1 MGKLI
6 CKCCGNKVTL
16 LGLRRTEDGDIICDV
31 CARTKYKKCRDCNNY
46 IPYTCQ
52 RSICKECDENVYKRT
67 LNAYS
72 TKPIPRFQSKYGY
85 IKGGRYFGME
95 LELSNISPES
105 CYTLF
110 NDLYK
115 DKLIYNKS
123 DGSLRNGTE
132 IVTNPCDRKSMN
144 KLLSRM
150 KDGLE
155 IIKSQKGYKDNAG
168 IHIHV
173 TRKSISPIDIYK
185 LSYLFNYK
193 TDSVF
198 KRALYYITGR
208 NVTSTS
214 QEDDYRY
221 CQIGTMNNKKNLKYT
236 DNRYCAINLSNTNT
250 VEFRMFKTEADI
262 DIIKSY
268 FDFVED
274 SLEYIHTH
282 GLRYINCQS
291 FLVWLKAN
299 SRSDIIKRRIKNF
312 ERHNQVFEVKCN
324 IYSISKELLKGIHV
338 DMYKNLL
345 KDLRSCSSIDTATRV
360 LEAYK
365 ENKGNKDYEYAVGG
379 GSTDFGNSLEIV
391 KILDKTLKAVYINKI
406 LKEVKECA

>member
-6 CKCCGNKVTL
+6 CKCCGDEVTL
-16 LGLRRTEDGDIICDV
+16 SGLRMTEDGDVICDV
-31 CARTKYKKCRDCNNY
+31 CARTKYNKCSNCGNY

-52 RSICKECDENVYKRT
+52 RSICKECDEVVYKRR
-67 LNAYS
+67 LNPYS
-72 TKPIPRFQSKYGY
+72 TKPIPRFQSKYGFVR
-85 IKGGRYFGME
+85 GERYFGME
-95 LELSNISPES
+95 FEVSNISPES
-105 CYTLF
+105 CYVLF

-123 DGSLRNGTE
+123 DSSLHGGTE

-173 TRKSISPIDIYK
+173 TRKSISPIDVYK
-185 LSYLFNYK
+185 LSYLFNYNM
-193 TDSVF
+193 DSVF

-208 NVTSTS
+208 NSTSTVL
-214 QEDDYRY
+214 QDGYHY
-221 CQIGTMNNKKNLKYT
+221 CQIGAINNKKELKHNE
-236 DNRYCAINLSNTNT
+236 NRYCAINLLNSDTI
-250 VEFRMFKTEADI
+250 EFRMFKTEADI

-282 GLRYINCQS
+282 GLRYINAQS
-291 FLVWLKAN
+291 FLAWLKTN

-312 ERHNQVFEVKCN
+312 EKHNQVFEIKGNV
-324 IYSISKELLKGIHV
+324 YAISRDLLKGIHV

-345 KDLRSCSSIDTATRV
+345 KDLRSCSSIDTAIRV
-360 LEAYK
+360 IEAYK
-365 ENKGNKDYEYAVGG
+365 ENKDDKDYEYAIGG
-379 GSTDFGNSLEIV
+379 CSTSFGDSLEIV
-391 KILDKTLKAVYINKI
+391 KMLDKTLKAVYINKI

>member
-6 CKCCGNKVTL
+6 CKCCGNEIAL
-16 LGLRRTEDGDIICDV
+16 SRCRMTEDGDVICDS
-31 CARTKYKKCRDCNNY
+31 CARNKYQRCRNCGNY
-46 IPYTCQ
+46 IPLAQ
-52 RSICKECDENVYKRT
+52 SRSICKECDEVVYKKT
-67 LNAYS
+67 LNSYS

-85 IKGGRYFGME
+85 IKGERYFGME
-95 LELSNISPES
+95 FEVSYISPES
-105 CYTLF
+105 CYVLF

-123 DGSLRNGTE
+123 DGSLNDGTE

-150 KDGLE
+150 EEGLE
-155 IIKSQKGYKDNAG
+155 IIKSQRGYKDNAG

-173 TRKSISPIDIYK
+173 TRKSISPIDVYK

-193 TDSVF
+193 MDSVF

-208 NVTSTS
+208 NTTSTA
-214 QEDDYRY
+214 QEDEYHY
-221 CQIGTMNNKKNLKYT
+221 CQIGTMNNKKDLKRT

-274 SLEYIHTH
+274 SLDYIHTH
-282 GLRYINCQS
+282 GLRYINAQS
-291 FLVWLKAN
+291 FLAWLKEN

-312 ERHNQVFEVKCN
+312 EKHNQVFEVSGN
-324 IYSISKELLKGIHV
+324 IYSIPKELLKGIHV

-345 KDLRSCSSIDTATRV
+345 KDLRSCRNVDDVANV
-360 LEAYK
+360 LK
-365 ENKGNKDYEYAVGG
+365 EYNDNKDNKEFH
-379 GSTDFGNSLEIV
+379 STIADFPTVFGNNLAIV
-391 KILDKTLKAVYINKI
+391 KTLDKTLKAVYINKI
-406 LKEVKECA
+406 LKEVKECV